1 MEVNSIHIF
10 ALTQQQDATIDK
22 QSLIIGIKRLDFNE
36 PTQTKIIFNN
46 QYVMS
51 TDIENIKK
59 RIKAFVKERDWEQF
73 HNAKDLALALSIE
86 VAELNECFLWKS
98 HDEANVDKI
107 KEELADIL
115 IYAILFADKYGF
127 DIPKII
133 NEKVEK
139 NAAKYPID
147 KAKGNAKKYT
157 DL

>member
-1 MEVNSIHIF
+1 MDCEF
-10 ALTQQQDATIDK
+10 QD
-22 QSLIIGIKRLDFNE
+22 LR
-36 PTQTKIIFNN
+36 NN
-46 QYVMS
+46 
-51 TDIENIKK
+51 
-59 RIKAFVKERDWEQF
+59 IKAFVKERDWEQF

-86 VAELNECFLWKS
+86 AAELNECFLWKS
-98 HDEANVDKI
+98 NDEANVDKI
-107 KEELADIL
+107 KDELADIL

>member
-1 MEVNSIHIF
+1 MDCEF
-10 ALTQQQDATIDK
+10 QD
-22 QSLIIGIKRLDFNE
+22 LR
-36 PTQTKIIFNN
+36 NN
-46 QYVMS
+46 
-51 TDIENIKK
+51 
-59 RIKAFVKERDWEQF
+59 IKAFVKETEWEQF

-86 VAELNECFLWKS
+86 AAELNECFLWKS

-107 KEELADIL
+107 KDELADIL

-127 DIPKII
+127 DITKII

>member
-1 MEVNSIHIF
+1 MDCEF
-10 ALTQQQDATIDK
+10 QD
-22 QSLIIGIKRLDFNE
+22 LRN
-36 PTQTKIIFNN
+36 
-46 QYVMS
+46 
-51 TDIENIKK
+51 NIKT
-59 RIKAFVKERDWEQF
+59 FVKERDWEQF

-86 VAELNECFLWKS
+86 AAELNECFLWKS
-98 HDEANVDKI
+98 HEEAKVDKV
-107 KEELADIL
+107 KDELADIL

-127 DIPKII
+127 DIPEII